1 LKERAV
7 KHWNDLSITKKLKAG
22 LSVINDLIGFK
33 STGPKAGDAVR
44 AAQTERVK
52 LGMEHVVRVVE
63 PGMSDRGFCR
73 ESVDAIAK
81 NLRGCSAGLVA
92 LNGSTEDDFLTTGR
106 DLRDVATRTGQI
118 STTAKSIADLVSG
131 RDFEGYIEALQKLFE
146 RMNTY
151 LALSRKKLNHN
162 SETLLTIL
170 KTSDSIALHLA
181 GFNRIVKH
189 LRILG
194 ISTRIESAR
203 LVGGHDAFSNIADD
217 VNKLSDL
224 INSKSAGILQ
234 AVMSTHEVI
243 SETLSKV
250 NLFEARQQGQSQT
263 MLDDIIRNLPSLSE
277 KHELSST
284 AAYHIIE
291 RTEEIS
297 RNVGEIVS
305 SLQFHDIT
313 RQQIEHVI
321 EVINELSNKM
331 SSPKER
337 ESLQDL
343 SISNVCRLQVN
354 QLNSAKQE
362 FVSAIGGA
370 MDSFRHIAGNAME
383 MSKEVAA
390 LAGATGASGASFL
403 ARLRTDVAKII
414 ATLNENGEANHRLL
428 TAVES
433 VVATIGD
440 LTTFVGGIDEIG
452 VDIDLLALNAQI
464 RAVHTGSD
472 GAALGVL
479 AEAVRSLSDDARGQT
494 VSVSE
499 TLTHISAIAQ
509 GLGRAEAEEDE
520 IEELDEMVER
530 LGGILDSLA
539 GMDGQVTSL
548 VNLVE
553 GTTNEVE
560 MEIKSLISGI
570 TVHERIESEL
580 NGAVAGLAGIEREAG
595 KLGPATGEN
604 HDTAYLKQLEQ
615 RYTMDKERSIHH
627 SSIHANGPTVP
638 FFHHGPEEGLGE
650 NVELF

>member
-1 LKERAV
+1 
-7 KHWNDLSITKKLKAG
+7 
-22 LSVINDLIGFK
+22 
-33 STGPKAGDAVR
+33 
-44 AAQTERVK
+44 
-52 LGMEHVVRVVE
+52 M
-63 PGMSDRGFCR
+63 
-73 ESVDAIAK
+73 
-81 NLRGCSAGLVA
+81 
-92 LNGSTEDDFLTTGR
+92 
-106 DLRDVATRTGQI
+106 ATRTGEI
-118 STTAKSIADLVSG
+118 STTARSIADLVSG
-131 RDFEGYIEALQKLFE
+131 RALEGCMEGLQKLFGQ
-146 RMNTY
+146 MNAH
-151 LALSRKKLNHN
+151 LDLSGKKLSHN

-170 KTSDSIALHLA
+170 KTSDNIALHLA

-203 LVGGHDAFSNIADD
+203 LVGSHDAFSNIADD
-217 VNKLSDL
+217 VNRLSDL

-250 NLFEARQQGQSQT
+250 NLFEAGQQGQSQT

-284 AAYHIIE
+284 AAHHIIG
-291 RTEEIS
+291 RSEEIS

-321 EVINELSNKM
+321 EVIDELSNKM

-337 ESLQDL
+337 ESLPDL
-343 SISNVCRLQVN
+343 SIGDVCRLQVN
-354 QLNSAKQE
+354 QLNSAKRE
-362 FVSAIGGA
+362 FVSAIDGA
-370 MDSFRHIAGNAME
+370 MDSFRHIAGNVRE

-428 TAVES
+428 AAVES
-433 VVATIGD
+433 VVATISD

-479 AEAVRSLSDDARGQT
+479 AEAVRSLSDDARDQT

-499 TLTHISAIAQ
+499 TLTRISAIAQ
-509 GLGRAEAEEDE
+509 GLGRAEADEDE
-520 IEELDEMVER
+520 TGNWMKWQK
-530 LGGILDSLA
+530 DSV
-539 GMDGQVTSL
+539 G
-548 VNLVE
+548 
-553 GTTNEVE
+553 
-560 MEIKSLISGI
+560 
-570 TVHERIESEL
+570 
-580 NGAVAGLAGIEREAG
+580 
-595 KLGPATGEN
+595 
-604 HDTAYLKQLEQ
+604 
-615 RYTMDKERSIHH
+615 
-627 SSIHANGPTVP
+627 SSILLRAWTDRSPHSLT
-638 FFHHGPEEGLGE
+638 
-650 NVELF
+650 

>member
-1 LKERAV
+1 M

-22 LSVINDLIGFK
+22 FSAINDVIGFK
-33 STGPKAGDAVR
+33 PTGPKAGDATR
-44 AAQTERVK
+44 DAQTERVK
-52 LGMEHVVRVVE
+52 LGMEHVVRVVG

-81 NLRGCSAGLVA
+81 NLRGCSSGLVA

-106 DLRDVATRTGQI
+106 DLRDVATRTGEI

-131 RDFEGYIEALQKLFE
+131 RALEGYMEALQKLFE
-146 RMNTY
+146 EMNTY
-151 LALSRKKLNHN
+151 LDLSRKKLSHN
-162 SETLLTIL
+162 SETLLTVL
-170 KTSDSIALHLA
+170 KTSDNIALHLA
-181 GFNRIVKH
+181 AFNRIVKH

-203 LVGGHDAFSNIADD
+203 LVGSHDAFSNIADD

-250 NLFEARQQGQSQT
+250 NLFEAGQQGQSQA

-284 AAYHIIE
+284 AACHIIG
-291 RTEEIS
+291 RSEEIS
-297 RNVGEIVS
+297 RSVGEIVS

-321 EVINELSNKM
+321 EVIDELSDKM

-337 ESLQDL
+337 ESLPDL
-343 SISNVCRLQVN
+343 SISDVCRLQVN
-354 QLNSAKQE
+354 QLNSAKRE
-362 FVSAIGGA
+362 FVSAIDGA

-383 MSKEVAA
+383 MSKEAAA

-433 VVATIGD
+433 VVATISD

-479 AEAVRSLSDDARGQT
+479 AEAVRSLSDDARDQT
-494 VSVSE
+494 VSLSE

-509 GLGRAEAEEDE
+509 GLGRAEADEDE
-520 IEELDEMVER
+520 IQELDEMVER
-530 LGGILDSLA
+530 LGGLLDSLA
-539 GMDGQVTSL
+539 GMDEQVTSL
-548 VNLVE
+548 VNLME

-580 NGAVAGLAGIEREAG
+580 NRAVAGLAEIEREAG
-595 KLGPATGEN
+595 KLGPATGES

-615 RYTMDKERSIHH
+615 RYTMHKERSIHH

-638 FFHHGPEEGLGE
+638 FLHNGSEGGLGE